1 MQWSSFFKCWVLS
14 QFHSPSPSSR
24 GSSVPVQFSS
34 VAQSL
39 PTLCDPMDCST
50 PGFPVHHQP
59 PEFSQ
64 IHVHGVSD
72 AIQPSHPLSSPILLS
87 SIFPSIRAF
96 SNESVL
102 PIQWPKYWSFGFCI
116 SLFNEYS
123 LMIFFKNDW
132 FDLLA
137 VQGTLKSLLQHHI
150 SKA

>member
-1 MQWSSFFKCWVLS
+1 
-14 QFHSPSPSSR
+14 
-24 GSSVPVQFSS
+24 
-34 VAQSL
+34 
-39 PTLCDPMDCST
+39 MDCST

-137 VQGTLKSLLQHHI
+137 VQGTRQEPPPTPQFKSINSSELSFLYSPTLTSIYDYWKNH
-150 SKA
+150 SFD